1 MAIDAVRDSSVPR
14 NASSKA
20 SAESSTSDGAMSARR
35 QPREATPKGGTQ
47 LLAVCATPGQLDHF
61 AALVLQ
67 QRAKQSALRKGR
79 GGCRNVI
86 SSAFHKRLT
95 TPFTSELRLD

>member
-1 MAIDAVRDSSVPR
+1 
-14 NASSKA
+14 
-20 SAESSTSDGAMSARR
+20 MSAR

-61 AALVLQ
+61 AARVLQ

-95 TPFTSELRLD
+95 TPFTSELRHNR